1 MARQRTSPLQS
12 AAGQGSSQ
20 EATVLVV
27 DDIPEHRSL
36 LTGMLKWKGYHVR
49 TAGNGTSA
57 LAIAR
62 RDVPDLVLL
71 DVLLPDIDGYT
82 VCEQLKADTRTRD
95 IPVIFVTA
103 VSSVEEKARGLEVG
117 GVDYI
122 VKPFQPQEVLA
133 RVETHISL
141 HRVQRRLEEQNE
153 RLRLMSEIGQL
164 IVAAHSPESIAVAVV
179 GRIRQLI
186 GCQRVVINAVTTRGQ
201 LKTMAAETSREIPL
215 QAVHA
220 YNEVLANPVLQK
232 GHVYGVPDITA
243 LAHLTPL
250 QQALH
255 RMGIRAYVVVPLRA
269 DSTIVGTLHLESS
282 LPHAFT
288 ANHVA
293 IAAEVAAM
301 LALAIR
307 QSQLYALAQKEIAE
321 RKRTEEA
328 LRRKAM
334 ELETRNAELDAFAH
348 TVAHDLKTPL
358 STIVGMGT
366 LLVEHYARMDEE
378 RLRQNLR
385 IIVQTGYKMN
395 SIINEL
401 LLLASVR
408 TLEEV
413 PIAPL
418 RMDRIVR
425 EAKRRLKGMLMEYG
439 GEIIEPAQ
447 WPEVLGYA
455 PWVEEVWV
463 NYISNAIK
471 YGGRPPRVQLGFD
484 FVMEE
489 TATTV
494 QDPLATTITFSPLA
508 RSPTKVRFWVRDN
521 GQGIPPEEQAR
532 LFAPFQRLRQVRV
545 EGYGLGLSIVRRIV
559 ERLGGEV
566 GVESE
571 PGRGSRFYFTLPA
584 AGRKGRAK
592 G

>member
-1 MARQRTSPLQS
+1 MARERSSPPQP
-12 AAGQGSSQ
+12 AAGENRQ

-27 DDIPEHRSL
+27 DDIPEHRTL

-49 TAGNGTSA
+49 TAGNGASA
-57 LAIAR
+57 LVIAR
-62 RDVPDLVLL
+62 QDMPDLVLL

-82 VCEQLKADTRTRD
+82 VCKRLKADTRTRD

-103 VSSVEEKARGLEVG
+103 VSSTEEKARGLEVG

-141 HRVQRRLEEQNE
+141 HRARRRLEEQNE

-164 IVAAHSPESIAVAVV
+164 IVAAHSPESIALAVV
-179 GRIRQLI
+179 GRIRQLLA
-186 GCQRVVINAVTTRGQ
+186 CQRVVINAVVGRGQ

-220 YNEVLANPVLQK
+220 YSEVLANPALQK
-232 GHVYGVPDITA
+232 GHVYGVPDIAA
-243 LAHLTPL
+243 LRHPSPL
-250 QQALH
+250 QQALYQ
-255 RMGIRAYVVVPLRA
+255 MGIRTYVVVPLRA

-282 LPHAFT
+282 SPHAFT

-307 QSQLYALAQKEIAE
+307 QSQLYTLAQKEIAE
-321 RKRTEEA
+321 RRRTEEA

-334 ELETRNAELDAFAH
+334 ELEARNAELDAFAH
-348 TVAHDLKTPL
+348 TVAHDLKAPL
-358 STIVGMGT
+358 STIVGMGS
-366 LLVEHYARMDEE
+366 LLAEHYARMDEE

-395 SIINEL
+395 NIINEL

-418 RMDRIVR
+418 HMERIVR

-447 WPEVLGYA
+447 WPEALGYA

-471 YGGRPPRVQLGFD
+471 YGGRPPRAQLGFD
-484 FVMEE
+484 LVVEE
-489 TATTV
+489 TAPM
-494 QDPLATTITFSPLA
+494 QDPLATTITRSPLA
-508 RSPTKVRFWVRDN
+508 RSPSKVRFWVRDN
-521 GQGIPPEEQAR
+521 GQGITPEEQAQ
-532 LFAPFQRLRQVRV
+532 LFAPFQRLRQVHI

-566 GVESE
+566 GVESK
-571 PGRGSRFYFTLPA
+571 PGQGSRFYFTLPA
-584 AGRKGRAK
+584 AERKERATR
-592 G
+592 